1 MNNTNNTNNKDKDR
15 DKDKDASNSKLR
27 NIFGNDVFVISFRG
41 DGEYRLCELSVSP
54 AGLEAQELFEFM
66 ATPEQANRLSTPIDP
81 TNLTM
86 WPH

>member
-1 MNNTNNTNNKDKDR
+1 MNNNKEIKEIKEIKDSS
-15 DKDKDASNSKLR
+15 DIDNSKLR

-41 DGEYRLCELSVSP
+41 DGEYSLCELSVSP

-66 ATPEQANRLSTPIDP
+66 ATPEQANRLSVPIDP
-81 TNLTM
+81 AM